1 MIMNWYT
8 ALTDW
13 VGRLPRR
20 RLIGSSIALAAVLFV
35 SLNIFASR
43 AMDTWRADVTEARVW
58 TLSDGTRELLA
69 GLEEPLHMRLFL
81 SGGLTEAAPQLAAYA
96 NRVRGTLETYADLA
110 GGKITLEVIDPAPFS
125 DAEDRAV
132 GFGIDRIALPG
143 AAEPM
148 FFGLAATNS
157 TDGRATI
164 PVFSPEREAWL
175 EYDLTRLVAELGQ
188 PVKPKIALLDGI
200 GLAGNPMMG
209 QPEQQSLAML
219 RELYDVEVLTGDVNE
234 FPEGTQV
241 VAVVHPQELS
251 DATLYALDQW
261 VMGGGALM
269 AFVDPHAETQRG
281 PQGMPA
287 TDPASN
293 LAPLFEAWG
302 VTYDPAQAIAAP
314 QHALTTVR
322 RINNREAEVGNPAWL
337 RIGPDAMDRDTP
349 VLARLSALILTSV
362 GSFSADDEVEFT
374 PLVTASDDARLTD
387 AEMAGDLFGDPRRLL
402 DEGTLPESAPV
413 PVARLGGAL
422 TSAFPDGA
430 PEGSEWSAEHVS
442 QADNANVLL
451 VADADMLMD
460 RNWVQTRRILGAEI
474 PQAFA
479 NNGDFF
485 LNAVEQMA
493 GGAALAD
500 LRGRAIDWRPLE
512 RIEDMTRAAE
522 AEYRATE
529 QALLD
534 RISEAENALRDL
546 APGDGEEGVLFSAE
560 AVAETEKLRADLL
573 AARAELRQVQYD
585 LRSDVESLK
594 SWVTTIN
601 AGVIPVLAAL
611 AALAFALRKPR
622 RKLPARGTA

>member
-1 MIMNWYT
+1 MT
-8 ALTDW
+8 AW

-20 RLIGSSIALAAVLFV
+20 RLIGVSIALAAMLFI
-35 SLNIFASR
+35 SLNVFASR
-43 AMDTWRADVTEARVW
+43 AFDTWRADVTEARVW
-58 TLSDGTRELLA
+58 TLSDGTRDLLA
-69 GLEEPLHMRLFL
+69 GLEEPLHLRLYL
-81 SGGLTEAAPQLAAYA
+81 SDGLTEAAPQLAAYA
-96 NRVRGTLETYADLA
+96 DRVRGTLETYADLSA
-110 GGKITLEVIDPAPFS
+110 GQITLEVIDPAPFS

-132 GFGIDRIALPG
+132 GFGINRISLAG

-164 PVFSPEREAWL
+164 PVFSPDREAWL

-188 PVKPKIALLDGI
+188 PVKPKVALIDGI
-200 GLAGNPMMG
+200 GLSGNPMMG

-219 RELYDVEVLTGDVNE
+219 RELYEVEVLTGDVQA

-251 DATLYALDQW
+251 DPTLYALDQW

-269 AFVDPHAETQRG
+269 AFVDPFAETQRG
-281 PQGMPA
+281 EQGMP
-287 TDPASN
+287 PADASSD

-302 VTYDPAQAIAAP
+302 VGFDRAQAIADPA
-314 QHALTTVR
+314 HALTSVR
-322 RINNREAEVGNPAWL
+322 RINGREAEVGNPAWL
-337 RIGPDAMDRDTP
+337 RLGPDAMDRDTP
-349 VLARLSALILTSV
+349 ALARLSALIFTSA
-362 GSFSADDEVEFT
+362 GHFTATGEAEVT
-374 PLVTASDDARLTD
+374 PLITASGEALLADASL
-387 AEMAGDLFGDPRRLL
+387 AGDMFGDPRRLL
-402 DEGTLPESAPV
+402 DEGTVTEAIPV
-413 PVARLGGAL
+413 PMARLTGAL
-422 TSAFPDGA
+422 TTAFPDGA
-430 PEGSEWSAEHVS
+430 PEGSQWAADHIAET
-442 QADNANVLL
+442 QATNVLL
-451 VADADMLMD
+451 AADADMLMD
-460 RNWVQTRRILGAEI
+460 RNWIQSRRILGAEI

-512 RIEDMTRAAE
+512 RIEAMTRAAE

-534 RISEAENALRDL
+534 RIAEAETALRNL
-546 APGDGEEGVLFSAE
+546 ASPDSESGVLFSAE
-560 AVAETEKLRADLL
+560 AVAEAEDLRADLL

-585 LRSDVESLK
+585 LRRDVEGLK

-601 AGVIPVLAAL
+601 VGIVPVVAAL
-611 AALAFALRKPR
+611 IALAFALRKPNR
-622 RKLPARGTA
+622 RLPERQAA